1 MEYNYLA
8 ILLTENCNAK
18 CKMCCDCR
26 GEVKGH
32 TLTYDELDIILS
44 KVKDYEEIKTIGI
57 TGGEPMLYP
66 ELCEYI
72 FNYEYDRKMKFT
84 VKTNGFW
91 GRNIDTAR
99 EFMIRNREKISII
112 SFSYDEFHK
121 EFIDINYIKNIIDIS
136 IELKIETEVVGCFLS
151 NSMKPGDILN
161 EFGEYAYLTKFLYQ
175 PVIETG
181 GAKKLENA
189 EFVKLIDVEKHDV
202 ICPLG
207 VMTSRAFLVTPKLD
221 IFPCCS
227 QCVENTIL
235 NVGNLKKNDLKDIIE
250 NIKYNKVL
258 HDLFT
263 KGFKPFME
271 FMKENNI
278 EYPKR
283 ISHHCEMC
291 EYLFKNDEF
300 LKVLM
305 KKNYYDN
312 L

>member
-26 GEVKGH
+26 GEVKGY
-32 TLTYDELDIILS
+32 TLTYSELNTILS
-44 KVKDYEEIKTIGI
+44 KVKGYKNIGTIGI

-72 FNYEYDRKMKFT
+72 FNYNYDRNMKFT
-84 VKTNGFW
+84 LKTNGFW
-91 GRNIDTAR
+91 GRNITSAR
-99 EFMIRNREKISII
+99 EFITNNKDKISMI

-136 IELKIETEVVGCFLS
+136 IEFKIETEVVGCFLS

-181 GAKKLENA
+181 GAKKLDNA
-189 EFVKLIDVEKHDV
+189 EFVKLIDTDKCDI
-202 ICPLG
+202 ICPL
-207 VMTSRAFLVTPKLD
+207 SAIPSKSILINPKLD
-221 IFPCCS
+221 VFPCCS

-235 NVGNLKKNDLKDIIE
+235 NMGNLNNNELIEIIE
-250 NIKYNKVL
+250 DIKYNKVL
-258 HDLFT
+258 HTLLT
-263 KGFKPFME
+263 KGFTPFIK

-278 EYPKR
+278 KYPKR
-283 ISHHCEMC
+283 ISNHCEMC
-291 EYLFKNDEF
+291 EYLFKNDWF
-300 LKVLM
+300 LKIL
-305 KKNYYDN
+305 KEKNYYDN